1 MKILFLSESYYP
13 HLSGVPVVVQYLA
26 EGLTGRHQVSV
37 ATSIAPNDKLPFE
50 DEYNGVKIFRFVINR
65 DIAKRLKGDLQ
76 GLQQFVLRGN
86 YDVIVVEC
94 GQASTTDAILPIM
107 KDIKAPCVLHAHG
120 LSGLL
125 GRPFAIKSDFK
136 HTIGNTYNWLRMQLY
151 YGHSFKRQCRYF
163 DASISLTPTD
173 SGYNYLSRH
182 ITKNYVLGNAAE
194 DMFFEQSSEKFDVPT
209 EGKPYLVSIANY
221 QVIKDQLNM
230 LRQFYLS
237 SFKDY
242 ALVLIGR
249 EENEYY
255 NQVKEEKKRLDY
267 SYGERT
273 VVMLTNIDRKY
284 FPFILDNASVYLV
297 TSLTEVFSISI
308 IEAMARSVPFISTN
322 VGNAREL
329 PGGVVVDN
337 VHDMHTAID
346 TLLSNDNRR
355 RELGA
360 EAREYAFKNCRRETA
375 VEKLE
380 NILNEVIKNKQN
392 K

>member
-1 MKILFLSESYYP
+1 MNILFVSESYYP
-13 HLSGVPVVVQYLA
+13 QFSGVPVVVQYLA
-26 EGLTGRHQVSV
+26 EGLMGRHQVSV
-37 ATSIAPNDKLPFE
+37 ATSIAPNEKLPFE
-50 DEYNGVKIFRFVINR
+50 DEYNGVKIFRFVIYR

-86 YDVIVVEC
+86 YDVIVIEC

-136 HTIGNTYNWLRMQLY
+136 HTIGNTYNCLRMQLY
-151 YGHSFKRQCRYF
+151 YGHTFKRQFRYF
-163 DASISLTPTD
+163 AASISLTPTD

-194 DMFFEQSSEKFDVPT
+194 DMFFEQDSEKFDVPT

-221 QVIKDQLNM
+221 TVVKNQIEM
-230 LRQFYLS
+230 LREFYAS
-237 SFKDY
+237 NSEDY
-242 ALVLIGR
+242 ALVMIGSKETVYYHQLLR
-249 EENEYY
+249 EKAELD
-255 NQVKEEKKRLDY
+255 KK
-267 SYGERT
+267 YGERT
-273 VVMLTNIDRKY
+273 VLALTNVNRKF
-284 FPFILDNASVYLV
+284 FPSILEDASAYLV
-297 TSLTEVFSISI
+297 SSTYEEFSISI

-346 TLLSNDNRR
+346 ALLSNDNRR

-375 VEKLE
+375 VEKME
-380 NILNEVIKNKQN
+380 DILNEVIKNKQN